1 LPAKRSLSTPV
12 AATMAT
18 AVGLGLA
25 YLSIGLFE
33 VNTDVPPPAPKAADA
48 STAAAPVALDP
59 VDDGSPRALG
69 ASGKAQAPFQRP
81 QQEVRGPD
89 EQLEHPLTRED
100 SLPPQLRGVQDD
112 ALPYADVRG
121 VSKVFRDHAI
131 DIRNCMDREGP
142 EAYAGEQTVA
152 IQLTL
157 HLNGEEAYVAS
168 VDALGEHQSRYA
180 AFGGCVTELLSA
192 TRLQGQASPEKK
204 VNWTVRR

>member
-1 LPAKRSLSTPV
+1 LSDPFADIRPYRDEEVPAVLDRLLADRELLDAIARLSLGRVARLLP
-12 AATMAT
+12 
-18 AVGLGLA
+18 GLA
-25 YLSIGLFE
+25 RPVVRWYLG
-33 VNTDVPPPAPKAADA
+33 
-48 STAAAPVALDP
+48 
-59 VDDGSPRALG
+59 R
-69 ASGKAQAPFQRP
+69 
-81 QQEVRGPD
+81 
-89 EQLEHPLTRED
+89 
-100 SLPPQLRGVQDD
+100 QLRGVQDD

-192 TRLQGQASPEKK
+192 TRFQGQASPEKK